1 VSTTLAWFE
10 RAFAAYWP
18 PVLAALVLFWAYR
31 LGKRALAIWAGHD
44 VDFPDS
50 KPSQETEPGVKGS
63 MAWAVVKWL
72 TLAIV
77 LACATG
83 YGLFLV
89 LGSPSL
95 PDRNTFTTSELLD
108 LMKIGLAVVGG
119 LGAVVALAVAYRKQQ
134 VSEAAHLMATGH
146 ELREHTKFFNERYV
160 SAAEQLGHERFAVRL
175 AGVYAMVGLA
185 DDWPAGRQTCVD
197 VLCGY
202 LRTPYPEGDPTDRE
216 VRQEI
221 IKTLLDHVWDYES
234 GKRPVR
240 MDFRKVEFEDLDLSR
255 RKFSA
260 EIDFE
265 KAVFHGKLTNF
276 SGCLFT
282 GVVNFYGATF
292 KSEET
297 SFAEANFRDATLN
310 FQRAQFSGTLVS
322 FSDTVA
328 LKSGLNFVEVT
339 VAEGTKISF
348 EGTRAQTS
356 SISFEDSTVQN
367 GELSFSKALFLP
379 SNAHKV
385 KSSISLRRIFAE
397 GATIRFNDCKIN
409 DATLSLDR
417 AWLADCTIDLE
428 NLVLNRTEV
437 LTEGAHLADAATA
450 FHRLSATMQKA
461 PAPEHEGLRQDEP
474 Q

>member
-1 VSTTLAWFE
+1 MSTTLAWLE
-10 RAFAAYWP
+10 RVFAAYWP

-31 LGKRALAIWAGHD
+31 LGKRALVIWAGHD
-44 VDFPDS
+44 VDLPDS
-50 KPSQETEPGVKGS
+50 KPAQEAEAAVKGS

-72 TLAIV
+72 TLAVV

-134 VSEAAHLMATGH
+134 VSEAAHLMATGQ

-221 IKTLLDHVWDYES
+221 IKTLLDHVWHYES
-234 GKRPVR
+234 GQRPVR

-260 EIDFE
+260 EMDFE
-265 KAVFHGKLTNF
+265 KAVFHGRLTNF
-276 SGCLFT
+276 AECLFT
-282 GVVNFYGATF
+282 GVVNFYGAAF
-292 KSEET
+292 KSRET
-297 SFAEANFRDATLN
+297 SFADSNFRDATVS
-310 FQRAQFSGTLVS
+310 FHRAQFSGGLVH
-322 FSDTVA
+322 FTDAVL
-328 LKSGLNFVEVT
+328 LKSDLNFTEAK
-339 VAEGTKISF
+339 VADGTTISF
-348 EGTRAQTS
+348 EGMRAQSS
-356 SISFEDSTVQN
+356 SISFESTTLRN
-367 GELSFSKALFLP
+367 AKLDFSMTLFLP
-379 SNAHKV
+379 SPKTRSGVN
-385 KSSISLRRIFAE
+385 LRRVLAN
-397 GATIRFNDCKIN
+397 GTTIRFSGSKIN
-409 DATLSLDR
+409 DTTLAVDR
-417 AWLADCTIDLE
+417 ARFIDCTIDLE
-428 NLVLNRTEV
+428 GLELVRTDL
-437 LTEGAHLADAATA
+437 LTQGVTPPGAATA
-450 FHRLSATMQKA
+450 FRRLGGAMQKA
-461 PAPEHEGLRQDEP
+461 PAPEHEGLLQDEP

>member
-1 VSTTLAWFE
+1 
-10 RAFAAYWP
+10 
-18 PVLAALVLFWAYR
+18 
-31 LGKRALAIWAGHD
+31 
-44 VDFPDS
+44 
-50 KPSQETEPGVKGS
+50 

-134 VSEAAHLMATGH
+134 VSEAAHLMAAGQ

-202 LRTPYPEGDPTDRE
+202 LRTPYPEDDPTERE

-221 IKTLLDHVWDYES
+221 IKSLLDHVWDFRAGEQ
-234 GKRPVR
+234 RVR
-240 MDFRKVEFEDLDLSR
+240 MDFRKVQFEDLDLSR
-255 RKFSA
+255 RKFSG
-260 EIDFE
+260 EMDFE
-265 KAVFHGKLTNF
+265 KAVFQGELTNIADCVFTGKVNF
-276 SGCLFT
+276 SG
-282 GVVNFYGATF
+282 AIF
-292 KSEET
+292 KSGTTSFAGSTFDSATVLFHRTEFRGNRVEFT
-297 SFAEANFRDATLN
+297 QSVLSDSELSFAEATVGDGMTVTFRDV
-310 FQRAQFSGTLVS
+310 QAQHST
-322 FSDTVA
+322 
-328 LKSGLNFVEVT
+328 
-339 VAEGTKISF
+339 ISF
-348 EGTRAQTS
+348 EGVHLRNA
-356 SISFEDSTVQN
+356 
-367 GELSFSKALFLP
+367 ELDFADVSFLP
-379 SNAHKV
+379 SKAYRKV
-385 KSSISLRRIFAE
+385 SNISLRRVVAE
-397 GATIRFNDCKIN
+397 ATALTFRGSKIN
-409 DATLSLDR
+409 DTNLRLDG
-417 AWLADCTIDLE
+417 AELADCAIDVKDLE
-428 NLVLNRTEV
+428 LIKTTVLAHGLMPIEAV
-437 LTEGAHLADAATA
+437 KLFHSLTGA
-450 FHRLSATMQKA
+450 MQKV
-461 PAPEHEGLRQDEP
+461 PVPEHGDLRQDEP

>member
-1 VSTTLAWFE
+1 MSTILPWLE
-10 RAFAAYWP
+10 RVFAAYWP
-18 PVLAALVLFWAYR
+18 PALAGLVLFWAYR
-31 LGKRALAIWAGHD
+31 LGRRALAIWAGHD

-50 KPSQETEPGVKGS
+50 KPSQEAEPGVKGS
-63 MAWAVVKWL
+63 MAWAVIKWL

-77 LACATG
+77 LAGTTG

-134 VSEAAHLMATGH
+134 VSEAAHLMATGQ
-146 ELREHTKFFNERYV
+146 ELREQTKFFNERYV

-221 IKTLLDHVWDYES
+221 IKTLLDHVWDHEI
-234 GKRPVR
+234 GERPVR
-240 MDFRKVEFEDLDLSR
+240 MDFRKVQFEDLDLSR

-260 EIDFE
+260 EMDFE

-276 SGCLFT
+276 SECLFT

-292 KSEET
+292 KSEKT
-297 SFAEANFRDATLN
+297 SFADSNFRDGTVNFRRATFSGKLVDFADAVFLKSDLSFAEA
-310 FQRAQFSGTLVS
+310 
-322 FSDTVA
+322 TVA
-328 LKSGLNFVEVT
+328 D
-339 VAEGTKISF
+339 GTKVSF
-348 EGTRAQTS
+348 EGTRMQA
-356 SISFEDSTVQN
+356 
-367 GELSFSKALFLP
+367 
-379 SNAHKV
+379 
-385 KSSISLRRIFAE
+385 SSISLENVALRNAE
-397 GATIRFNDCKIN
+397 LDFSLMLFMPSTAYRAKSGLNLRKMLANNTSVTFKGSKIN
-409 DATLSLDR
+409 DAVLSLGHAR
-417 AWLADCTIDLE
+417 LVDCTIDLE
-428 NLVLNRTEV
+428 DLELIDTDL
-437 LTEGAHLADAATA
+437 LTQGMQPVGAAAA
-450 FHRLSATMQKA
+450 LRRLGGAMQKA